1 MSTNAQ
7 KGCGRG
13 ENKYV
18 KEIHFL
24 HSTRT
29 HSPVLTV
36 WNSLPDSLCDPAVES
51 KSFRL
56 DLKTYLHAGH

>member
-24 HSTRT
+24 HNIVFSV
-29 HSPVLTV
+29 VLINFI
-36 WNSLPDSLCDPAVES
+36 NSKLNVPQYTS
-51 KSFRL
+51 KI
-56 DLKTYLHAGH
+56 KPENK